1 MEKRNANNKKM
12 IFRLILIISV
22 FCTLSYQGC
31 NESDESV
38 EVRKP
43 MIIRKK
49 INPVASINEKQVL
62 LAKNDNIKNDLK
74 NSQKQITQVNNTKEN
89 PLSIKQTLKEGGDQ
103 AVNNN
108 DKNAVNNDSNT
119 QKIDKIES
127 LQIALADNKEIEN
140 ETRQNEIDENKSN
153 NETENNSK
161 QNESDQQKQ
170 LEKNDQT
177 QLDSLDHKKIN
188 LASLSLDKFNNE
200 KLTQNKNDNDQNED
214 KVDNIKKIDDKILLD
229 NKKNLKQENQK
240 KDISNNINNTITA
253 ETDKEDSK
261 NDNDLSSLSKSL
273 QIKYYYNP
281 KGKIDPFKPLISKKK
296 KDTSPDP
303 IKEQKQKQLTRK
315 RYLTQLEKFDI
326 SQLKLTAVI
335 MTKKGGKGIVE
346 EASGRGYVVK
356 TGTYIGLNN
365 GKVSDVFLDRIIIKE
380 PEQGFAG
387 SVKYNT
393 KVMKLHKPDGEF

>member
-22 FCTLSYQGC
+22 FCTLFCQGC
-31 NESDESV
+31 NESDESAA
-38 EVRKP
+38 VRKP

-49 INPVASINEKQVL
+49 INPVASINEKQVNL
-62 LAKNDNIKNDLK
+62 TKNDNIKNNLK
-74 NSQKQITQVNNTKEN
+74 NSQKQITQANNTKEN
-89 PLSIKQTLKEGGDQ
+89 FNSTKRTENSD
-103 AVNNN
+103 
-108 DKNAVNNDSNT
+108 NAVNKNDNKDVNNDFNT
-119 QKIDKIES
+119 QKIDNNVTT
-127 LQIALADNKEIEN
+127 QNALADNKEIEN
-140 ETRQNEIDENKSN
+140 KTRQNEIVENKSN
-153 NETENNSK
+153 NETESNSK
-161 QNESDQQKQ
+161 QNESDKQKQ
-170 LEKNDQT
+170 LEKNDKKIT
-177 QLDSLDHKKIN
+177 QQNSLDHKKIN
-188 LASLSLDKFNNE
+188 LASLSLDKFNHENL
-200 KLTQNKNDNDQNED
+200 KQSKNVKDED
-214 KVDNIKKIDDKILLD
+214 DNIKKIDDKILLN

-240 KDISNNINNTITA
+240 KDISNNIKNTIIA
-253 ETDKEDSK
+253 KTDKEHSK
-261 NDNDLSSLSKSL
+261 NNNDLSKSL

-303 IKEQKQKQLTRK
+303 IKEQKKKQLTRK

-365 GKVSDVFLDRIIIKE
+365 GKVSDIFLDRIIIKE